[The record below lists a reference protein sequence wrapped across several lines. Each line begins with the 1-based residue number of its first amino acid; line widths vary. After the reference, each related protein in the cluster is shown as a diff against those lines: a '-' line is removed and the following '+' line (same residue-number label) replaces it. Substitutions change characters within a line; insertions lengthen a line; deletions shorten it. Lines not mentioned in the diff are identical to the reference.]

1 MDLLYFVKYIHIY
14 LELVLVRVDTDVLR
28 PSDLQF
34 EIIIFMLHGIL
45 IFYNLYQDRLGDII
59 KKVVSVSH
67 GHILQMTATCT
78 KNESIVVGWPIQDN
92 QRTRDCWE
100 LYEAG
105 HIVIN

>member
-45 IFYNLYQDRLGDII
+45 IFYNLYLKLWSPFCPNQLTPLFLPDTNHQHF
-59 KKVVSVSH
+59 H
-67 GHILQMTATCT
+67 GLFRWSSFSQMKLST
-78 KNESIVVGWPIQDN
+78 K
-92 QRTRDCWE
+92 
-100 LYEAG
+100 LLL
-105 HIVIN
+105 